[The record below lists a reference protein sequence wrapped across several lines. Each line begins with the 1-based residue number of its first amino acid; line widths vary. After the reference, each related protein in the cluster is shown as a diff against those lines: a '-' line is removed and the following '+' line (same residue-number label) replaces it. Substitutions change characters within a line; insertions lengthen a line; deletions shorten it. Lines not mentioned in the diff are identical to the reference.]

1 MDLPIV
7 IIWESPLS
15 FVGPPGVIFF
25 IPFLDEIPLLANRI
39 APDGMPH
46 SVTSHQGL
54 YCLPKSHIKDAGLI
68 RFANDYEY
76 LYN

>member
-1 MDLPIV
+1 MDLPI
-7 IIWESPLS
+7 IIMWESPLS

-25 IPFLDEIPLLANRI
+25 IPFLDEIPLLAN
-39 APDGMPH
+39 DGMPH
-46 SVTSHQGL
+46 SVTSHLGL
-54 YCLPKSHIKDAGLI
+54 YCLPKSHIKDARLI